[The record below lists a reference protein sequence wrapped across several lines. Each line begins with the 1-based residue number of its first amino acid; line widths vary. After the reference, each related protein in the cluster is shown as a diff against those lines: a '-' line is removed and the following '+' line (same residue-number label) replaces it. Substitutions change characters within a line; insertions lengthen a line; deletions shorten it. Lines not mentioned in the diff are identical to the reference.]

1 MSILSKRLG
10 IAVVAAVVLIAV
22 LTSPVTMICTTML
35 GCTYIIA
42 ETLRKS

>member
-10 IAVVAAVVLIAV
+10 IAIVAGVVLIAV
-22 LTSPVTMICTTML
+22 LTDPVPMICATVL
-35 GCTYIIA
+35 GCVYIIA